1 MVRERSAAEARI
13 KRMPRLF
20 RAYATGSKGQKRL
33 PLFPSVTR
41 LRTISGMKPTATL
54 YGPIPPGRGVY
65 CNRTLNLRSI
75 RAIGYDMDY
84 TLIHYNAE
92 EWERL
97 AYEFIRD
104 RLAESGWP
112 VAGLTFDPGFVIQGL
127 IIDRELGNIIKANRF
142 GYVKRAAHGTRMLD
156 HEAQRQAYGRV
167 VVDLA
172 DPRWFFLNTLFSLS
186 EACLY
191 AQLVDLLDA
200 GVLKDVHGY
209 PELYSRVRQLLDE
222 AHMEGQIKSRI
233 IENPSQFVVLDEL
246 APKALLDQRDA
257 GKRLL
262 LITNSEW
269 SYTRALMAYA
279 FDPFLPGGMTWRDL
293 FEVMVVG
300 ARKPVFFSE
309 SAPFFELVDETG
321 LLRPCPGGVK
331 PRGIYVGGNA
341 LRIERDLGLQ
351 GSDILYVGDHIY
363 ADVHVSKSIRRWR
376 TAVVLRDLE
385 NEIAASEAFGPTQ
398 DTLDTLMADK
408 VDLEREYSQLRLEQQ
423 HRQRGLGPRLGDEG
437 GSIQERMTSLR
448 GRLVALDAEIQPLA
462 ISASQLSNSH
472 WGLLMRTG
480 NDKSYLAR
488 QIERH
493 ADVYTSR
500 VSNFAY
506 ESPFVFLRSPRGS
519 LPHDR

>member
-1 MVRERSAAEARI
+1 
-13 KRMPRLF
+13 
-20 RAYATGSKGQKRL
+20 
-33 PLFPSVTR
+33 
-41 LRTISGMKPTATL
+41 MKSTATL
-54 YGPIPPGRGVY
+54 YGDIPPGRGLY

-84 TLIHYNAE
+84 TLIHYKAE

-104 RLAESGWP
+104 RLAERGWP
-112 VAGLTFDPGFVIQGL
+112 VASLAFDSNFVIQGL
-127 IIDRELGNIIKANRF
+127 IIDRELGNIVKANRF

-156 HEAQRQAYGRV
+156 HDAQREAYGRV

-200 GVLKDVHGY
+200 GRLPEVHGY
-209 PELYSRVRQLLDE
+209 LELYTRIKELLDE

-233 IENPSQFVVLDEL
+233 IENPEQFVILDEL
-246 APKALLDQRDA
+246 APRTLLDQRDA

-279 FDPFLPGGMTWRDL
+279 FDPFLPGNMTWRDL

-309 SAPFFELVDETG
+309 SAPFFELVDENG
-321 LLRPCPGGVK
+321 LLRACQGGV
-331 PRGIYVGGNA
+331 RSGGVYVGGNA
-341 LRIERDLGLQ
+341 TRIERDLGLE

-385 NEIAASEAFGPTQ
+385 NEVTRSREFDDAQ
-398 DTLDTLMADK
+398 KRLDELMASK
-408 VDLEREYSQLRLEQQ
+408 MDLERDYSQLRLEQQ
-423 HRQRGLGPRLGDEG
+423 HRSRGLTPRESEG
-437 GSIQERMTSLR
+437 TGSLSERMQVLR
-448 GRLVALDAEIQPLA
+448 GRLVGLDAEIQPLA
-462 ISASQLSNSH
+462 IASGQLSNTH

-500 VSNFAY
+500 VSNFAF